1 MTQECRLAMELPV
14 ETQLDMIQLYLDNL
28 PQTLPLPAKSK
39 STCRF
44 FSFKLNKDLVD
55 DIGEIGAINWELEVR
70 LGQRQHGLKL
80 REQGPGIQPL
90 AHLLK
95 DWTARFEDDVIL
107 KKWVFD
113 ILRAA
118 QDAFEDSGLPVSSCT
133 YDIQTKVL
141 PYISQLPVLC
151 DNLYTSDG
159 DISVSEYFVMY

>member
-1 MTQECRLAMELPV
+1 MTRECRLAMELPL

-28 PQTLPLPAKSK
+28 PQTLPLPA
-39 STCRF
+39 
-44 FSFKLNKDLVD
+44 
-55 DIGEIGAINWELEVR
+55 ELEVR

-80 REQGPGIQPL
+80 RERGLGIQPL

-95 DWTARFEDDVIL
+95 VWTARFEDDVIL

-118 QDAFEDSGLPVSSCT
+118 RDAFEDSGLPVSSGT

-151 DNLYTSDG
+151 DNFYTSDG

>member
-1 MTQECRLAMELPV
+1 M
-14 ETQLDMIQLYLDNL
+14 
-28 PQTLPLPAKSK
+28 
-39 STCRF
+39 
-44 FSFKLNKDLVD
+44 VD
-55 DIGEIGAINWELEVR
+55 DIGEIGAINQELEVR

-118 QDAFEDSGLPVSSCT
+118 QDAFEDSGLPVSSGT

-151 DNLYTSDG
+151 DNFYTSDG